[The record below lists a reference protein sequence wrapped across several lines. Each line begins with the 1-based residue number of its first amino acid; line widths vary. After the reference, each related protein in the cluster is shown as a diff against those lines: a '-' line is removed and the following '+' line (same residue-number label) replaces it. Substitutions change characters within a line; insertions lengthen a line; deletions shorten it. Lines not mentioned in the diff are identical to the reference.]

1 MSNAFV
7 WGAFVVLVGGLVLYL
22 GRRFRRS
29 RWPVWVVGTLG
40 VLVLLYAFFGAV
52 SPLLPASF

>member
-1 MSNAFV
+1 M
-7 WGAFVVLVGGLVLYL
+7 VLVGGVVLYL
-22 GRRFRRS
+22 GRRFRRY

>member
-1 MSNAFV
+1 MTPSS
-7 WGAFVVLVGGLVLYL
+7 GARWSFSSGGLVLYF
-22 GRRFRRS
+22 GHRFRRY